1 VDRVE
6 DLAPALSARAA
17 PAPAP
22 GRRAAVI
29 GAGWAG
35 CAAALE
41 LARQGFAVTVFEAAR
56 VPGGRARRVVVD
68 GMALDNGQHLL
79 VGAYHEC
86 LRLIDSCRGAS
97 PGAPAAYARLP
108 LTLVPW
114 GRFAGAV
121 RLAAWRVPAPL
132 HLAAALATA
141 RGLPLGSR
149 VALAAS
155 FLRARRG
162 GGSIPER
169 ASVAEW
175 FRSLPR
181 DAFAGVVAPLCV
193 AALNTLPDEASARVF
208 ANVLAR
214 TLLAGSRADSDF
226 VIPATD
232 LSALLPEPA
241 LREVVARGGTLRL
254 SVSARVVAA
263 AAGRVAV
270 AAGGEAFAFDGAVIA
285 VAPHQLDGALGP
297 DVAARGPCRSLQ
309 SIVAGYAYEPI
320 STVYLGC
327 DRPVP
332 LAAPMLRLDDRPGQW
347 LFARRLDPASATPAN
362 VAALLAIVI
371 SAHGSHERLAQDEL
385 ARAVETQLRRL
396 APGFPAVAWSRVITE
411 RRATYACVPAL
422 PRPAAT
428 TLGPGLHLAGDYTD
442 PELPATLEAAVKS
455 GCAAAR
461 SLGAQCRL
469 SD

>member
-1 VDRVE
+1 MDRVE
-6 DLAPALSARAA
+6 DLASALSARAA

-35 CAAALE
+35 CTAALE

-86 LRLIDSCRGAS
+86 LRLIDSCRGA
-97 PGAPAAYARLP
+97 APDAAAAYARLP
-108 LTLVPW
+108 LTLAPW

-149 VALAAS
+149 AALAAS
-155 FLRARRG
+155 LLRARRG

-175 FRSLPR
+175 FRGLPR

-193 AALNTLPDEASARVF
+193 AALNTLPEEASARVF

-214 TLLAGSRADSDF
+214 TLAGSRADSDF

-232 LSALLPEPA
+232 LTALLPEPA

-254 SVSARVVAA
+254 GVSARVVAT

-270 AAGGEAFAFDGAVIA
+270 AAGAEAFAFDGAVIA
-285 VAPHQLDGALGP
+285 VAPHQLDGTLGP
-297 DVAARGPCRSLQ
+297 DVAALASLPRAA
-309 SIVAGYAYEPI
+309 VDRRRLRLRTDLDGLPGLRPAGAPRRA
-320 STVYLGC
+320 
-327 DRPVP
+327 D
-332 LAAPMLRLDDRPGQW
+332 AAPRRPAGAVAVRAPPRSGERDPGERRGACW
-347 LFARRLDPASATPAN
+347 RSSSARTAATSDSPRTSWHAP
-362 VAALLAIVI
+362 
-371 SAHGSHERLAQDEL
+371 SKRSCGGSH
-385 ARAVETQLRRL
+385 
-396 APGFPAVAWSRVITE
+396 PAFQPSTWSRVITE

-422 PRPAAT
+422 PRPASAA
-428 TLGPGLHLAGDYTD
+428 LAPGLHVAGDYTD
-442 PELPATLEAAVKS
+442 PELPATLEAAVRS

-461 SLGAQCRL
+461 SLAGQCRER
-469 SD
+469 D

>member
-1 VDRVE
+1 MDRVE

-35 CAAALE
+35 CTAALE

-86 LRLIDSCRGAS
+86 LRLIDSCRGS
-97 PGAPAAYARLP
+97 APDAAAAYARLP
-108 LTLVPW
+108 LTLAPW

-149 VALAAS
+149 AALAAS

-175 FRSLPR
+175 FRGLPR

-193 AALNTLPDEASARVF
+193 AALNTLPEEASARVF

-214 TLLAGSRADSDF
+214 TLAGSRADSDF

-232 LSALLPEPA
+232 LTALLPEPA

-254 SVSARVVAA
+254 GVSARVVAT

-270 AAGGEAFAFDGAVIA
+270 AAGAEAFAFDGAVIA
-285 VAPHQLDGALGP
+285 VAPHQLDGTLGP
-297 DVAARGPCRSLQ
+297 DVAALGPCRSLQ
-309 SIVAGYAYEPI
+309 SIVAGYVYEPI

-385 ARAVETQLRRL
+385 ARAVEAQLRRL

-411 RRATYACVPAL
+411 RRATFACVPAL
-422 PRPAAT
+422 PRPASAA
-428 TLGPGLHLAGDYTD
+428 LAPGLHVAGDYTD
-442 PELPATLEAAVKS
+442 PELPATLEAAVRS

-461 SLGAQCRL
+461 SLAGQCRER
-469 SD
+469 D